1 MQRHNTVVRIILIH
15 QLAHT
20 TPRPASPYS
29 ACCCRAS
36 SYYSFRRMEAR
47 YKRGVAVFRALFIA
61 LVTAQVIIWV
71 LYGRGVTR
79 GDFLSVAEGSLYALA
94 FSAAAVCIWVYGQRA
109 SSVVLG
115 VPLFGLNSRTLL
127 SRTIMLQAVCCAG
140 AFVVRAVAS
149 LAVAV
154 AAALDVDDHLKEV
167 SGEGIGISLV
177 VFVCLDIAPAA
188 LILLQNRRAL
198 GRSRVPGP
206 AKVLRPC
213 VTALC
218 RPCCWLRGRLSDSRG
233 SGSGGSGGQGGSL
246 GRRQPLINADAPLI
260 GSGSGDP
267 SLLSTG
273 YGSRDSSSSQ
283 LVGSGAAGGLGS
295 GKGSASSLT
304 TPLVSDSDATA
315 GAGPDY
321 SVLIGSSSISGGA
334 AAMPELAAA
343 SVSAAASLQHAR
355 AASAAGAVD
364 LEGALR
370 SGRGSVLSVA
380 SNSGSGVQ
388 PLFAP
393 SHSSS
398 AGDLESIA
406 AAAAASGVSAA
417 GVLPVFSSG
426 ADAAT
431 MLMAAGGS
439 AAAFT
444 RAAIAHAAR
453 TAPGSGVAS
462 GSSGEGAAE
471 PLLAHG
477 EGGDVDS
484 GGLFG
489 GGYAGFDS
497 DMGAATGQRRK
508 GSDSSSAAGGGRRPS
523 AGSAR

>member
-1 MQRHNTVVRIILIH
+1 MR
-15 QLAHT
+15 
-20 TPRPASPYS
+20 
-29 ACCCRAS
+29 CRAS

-47 YKRGVAVFRALFIA
+47 YRRGVTIFRCLFAA

-79 GDFLSVAEGSLYALA
+79 GDFLSVTEGSLYALA
-94 FSAAAVCIWVYGQRA
+94 FSAAAVCIWLYGQRA

-140 AFVVRAVAS
+140 AFLARAVAS
-149 LAVAV
+149 LSVAV

-167 SGEGIGISLV
+167 SGEGIAISLV

-233 SGSGGSGGQGGSL
+233 SGGSGGSGGSL

-260 GSGSGDP
+260 GSGAGDP
-267 SLLSTG
+267 ALLPPG

-283 LVGSGAAGGLGS
+283 LVGSAAAIAGLGS
-295 GKGSASSLT
+295 GKGSAASLT
-304 TPLVSDSDATA
+304 TPLVSDSNATA
-315 GAGPDY
+315 AAGPDY
-321 SVLIGSSSISGGA
+321 SVLVSSSSSGSSSGSGGA
-334 AAMPELAAA
+334 AAMPDAPTATATATAAATSSTTAAA
-343 SVSAAASLQHAR
+343 SAASLQHAR

-364 LEGALR
+364 VEGALR
-370 SGRGSVLSVA
+370 SGRASVISVA
-380 SNSGSGVQ
+380 SNSGGSGLQ

-393 SHSSS
+393 HRGSHGGSS
-398 AGDLESIA
+398 GDLEGIA

-444 RAAIAHAAR
+444 RAAIAHAAK
-453 TAPGSGVAS
+453 TAPGSGLAS

-471 PLLAHG
+471 PLLAHDG
-477 EGGDVDS
+477 S
-484 GGLFG
+484 GSGSGALESGALFG
-489 GGYAGFDS
+489 GGYSGFDS
-497 DMGAATGQRRK
+497 DMSSSVPGRR
-508 GSDSSSAAGGGRRPS
+508 GSDARSAAGGGRRSS

>member
-1 MQRHNTVVRIILIH
+1 
-15 QLAHT
+15 
-20 TPRPASPYS
+20 
-29 ACCCRAS
+29 
-36 SYYSFRRMEAR
+36 MEAR
-47 YKRGVAVFRALFIA
+47 YRRGVVVFRSLFAA
-61 LVTAQVIIWV
+61 LVLAQAIIWV

-94 FSAAAVCIWVYGQRA
+94 FSAAAVCIWLYGQRA

-140 AFVVRAVAS
+140 AFLSRAVAS

-218 RPCCWLRGRLSDSRG
+218 TPCCWLRGRLSGQRGG
-233 SGSGGSGGQGGSL
+233 SGSGGGQGSSL
-246 GRRQPLINADAPLI
+246 GRRQPMINADAPLI
-260 GSGSGDP
+260 AGAP

-283 LVGSGAAGGLGS
+283 LLGSGSSSGPGLGS
-295 GKGSASSLT
+295 SSASGSAATLT
-304 TPLVSDSDATA
+304 TPLVGDSDLHLSSATA
-315 GAGPDY
+315 AAVY
-321 SVLIGSSSISGGA
+321 SVFVPIGNATSSSGA
-334 AAMPELAAA
+334 AAMPEA
-343 SVSAAASLQHAR
+343 SASAASLQHAR
-355 AASAAGAVD
+355 AASAAAAALD
-364 LEGALR
+364 ADGALR
-370 SGRGSVLSVA
+370 SGRASVLSVSSA
-380 SNSGSGVQ
+380 SGGSR
-388 PLFAP
+388 PLLA
-393 SHSSS
+393 SHSGGDGGSS
-398 AGDLESIA
+398 GDLEGVA

-439 AAAFT
+439 AAALA
-444 RAAIAHAAR
+444 RAAIAHAAK
-453 TAPGSGVAS
+453 TAPGNGSSAEAS
-462 GSSGEGAAE
+462 GGGEGAAE

-477 EGGDVDS
+477 EGEVDS
-484 GGLFG
+484 GALFG
-489 GGYAGFDS
+489 PGYAGFDR
-497 DMGAATGQRRK
+497 DMSSGRRISSESGGAAGNARR
-508 GSDSSSAAGGGRRPS
+508 SS
-523 AGSAR
+523 AGSGR